1 MFNLQYKY
9 LSEDFDDNEI
19 AELEGQLWEPLDVVA
34 SQGYCLV
41 REDQWET
48 HCRDRITDLNDIQY
62 VEGYVNWE
70 WLAQDLTMDIIQG
83 RGWPTDT
90 RGALVSD
97 LEMAGAAMVGGLQRG
112 DLILAVDGR
121 GIAGASELGAA
132 LTAALEAERPE
143 IVFFVLRDPDTLF
156 VVVKPGD

>member
-70 WLAQDLTMDIIQG
+70 WLAQDLTMDAQSVTING
-83 RGWPTDT
+83 FDYWVT
-90 RGALVSD
+90 
-97 LEMAGAAMVGGLQRG
+97 
-112 DLILAVDGR
+112 
-121 GIAGASELGAA
+121 
-132 LTAALEAERPE
+132 
-143 IVFFVLRDPDTLF
+143 TL
-156 VVVKPGD
+156 